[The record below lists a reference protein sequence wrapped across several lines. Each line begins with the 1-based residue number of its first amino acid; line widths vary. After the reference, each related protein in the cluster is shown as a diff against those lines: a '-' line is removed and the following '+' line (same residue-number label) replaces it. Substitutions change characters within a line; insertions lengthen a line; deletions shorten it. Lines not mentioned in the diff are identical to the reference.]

1 MDKNESVSKDKT
13 SVSLSL
19 EGNDHIEYLTNV
31 YKWFEDGKDAYRTAC
46 AVALARGFTE
56 KDLPVIRNKTNKYG
70 IGTIDDTGSL
80 RDLICTMRPEL
91 SSRPYAASEWLA
103 EIGLAVMRQELD
115 SGNLLI
121 DILEKKLDS

>member
-1 MDKNESVSKDKT
+1 MEEVDSVSKDVK
-13 SVSLSL
+13 SVGLSI
-19 EGNDHIEYLTNV
+19 EANDHIEYLTKV
-31 YKWFEDGKDAYRTAC
+31 YKWFDDGKDAYRTAC

-56 KDLPVIRNKTNKYG
+56 KDLPKVRNKTNKYG

-91 SSRPYAASEWLA
+91 SNRPYAASEWLA

-115 SGNLLI
+115 SGSLLI
-121 DILEKKLDS
+121 DVLEKKLES